1 MAKKGYV
8 DNTGR
13 NITFYDEN
21 LRPEGNGFQAS
32 PNIAASTNTRRGIFQ
47 RLKDQQQDS
56 ALASSNLTFLND
68 TEETNK
74 NRILGIDS
82 FLQFPV
88 DLGIDNRYRQFM
100 LFNIYKSTSDK
111 MDNELR
117 ATRLYSS
124 GDSPIPGGIEGK
136 KKSELAAAGSADGYA
151 FQEASLVAAQNGQTT
166 AQWIQENP
174 DRYNAMREQSR
185 IAFEN
190 VGLSP
195 TDVNAN
201 AQELRKI
208 RQSEEGFDW
217 FGLASEDQSVSL
229 SSDKPSLWQTAP
241 GVAAAGLALAGQGE
255 AAVAVSSIGVAKQY
269 YDAIW
274 GGQFGPDPT
283 NPRDPPP
290 KNLGQINSRGKKV
303 QVDNATTN
311 NNRRFVA
318 ANIRS
323 KDTIA
328 LYMTQNH
335 SVADSFAYAERD
347 MAAMSL
353 IRNGSIST
361 ILAEGQG
368 NVADSFA
375 RQQTTD
381 VPGLDFAGGVD
392 FATVRDALRGGVK
405 NAKKELMFGEP
416 QIRQFSFTYDFYP
429 RSLDE
434 ANRVADIIQMFR
446 YHAYPKLQTDGG
458 HFFMFPA
465 EFEIEFYIVT
475 DDPKTG
481 EQRVEI
487 NGYLPKI
494 ARCALTNVQVSYSPN
509 GVWTT
514 FPDGSP
520 VGTQLSLTFTEVQAL
535 NQDNII
541 NGY

>member
-13 NITFYDEN
+13 NITFYDED
-21 LRPEGNGFQAS
+21 LRPSGNGFQAA
-32 PNIAASTNTRRGIFQ
+32 PNISASTNTRKTLFQ

-56 ALASSNLTFLND
+56 ALASSNLSFLND

-74 NRILGIDS
+74 NRILGVDS
-82 FLQFPV
+82 FLQFPS
-88 DLGIDNRYRQFM
+88 DLGIDKRYRQFM

-117 ATRLYSS
+117 ATKIYSA

-136 KKSELAAAGSADGYA
+136 KKSELAEIGSSEAFA
-151 FQEASLVAAQNGQTT
+151 FQEASLVAAQNNQTT

-185 IAFEN
+185 IAYEN

-195 TDVNAN
+195 TDVGAN
-201 AQELRKI
+201 QQALRKI

-229 SSDKPSLWQTAP
+229 SSDKSSLWN
-241 GVAAAGLALAGQGE
+241 
-255 AAVAVSSIGVAKQY
+255 AVPAVSQAKQY
-269 YDAIW
+269 YEAVW

-311 NNRRFVA
+311 NNRRFLS

-335 SVADSFAYAERD
+335 TVADAFAYAETD

-353 IRNGSIST
+353 IANGT
-361 ILAEGQG
+361 IGT
-368 NVADSFA
+368 A
-375 RQQTTD
+375 RKYGKGELGGWGHAGRRQPRRPYASSR
-381 VPGLDFAGGVD
+381 PGAPGSVLKS
-392 FATVRDALRGGVK
+392 AT
-405 NAKKELMFGEP
+405 P
-416 QIRQFSFTYDFYP
+416 P
-429 RSLDE
+429 
-434 ANRVADIIQMFR
+434 
-446 YHAYPKLQTDGG
+446 
-458 HFFMFPA
+458 
-465 EFEIEFYIVT
+465 
-475 DDPKTG
+475 
-481 EQRVEI
+481 
-487 NGYLPKI
+487 
-494 ARCALTNVQVSYSPN
+494 
-509 GVWTT
+509 
-514 FPDGSP
+514 
-520 VGTQLSLTFTEVQAL
+520 
-535 NQDNII
+535 
-541 NGY
+541 

>member
-13 NITFYDEN
+13 NISFYDEN
-21 LRPEGNGFQAS
+21 LRPGGNGFQAT
-32 PNIAASTNTRRGIFQ
+32 PNVSASANTRKTLFQ
-47 RLKDQQQDS
+47 RLKDQQQDT
-56 ALASSNLTFLND
+56 ALASSSLSFLND

-74 NRILGIDS
+74 NRILGVDS
-82 FLQFPV
+82 FLQFPT
-88 DLGIDNRYRQFM
+88 DLGVDKRYRQFM
-100 LFNIYKSTSDK
+100 VFNIYKSTSDK

-117 ATRLYSS
+117 ATKIYSA

-136 KKSELAAAGSADGYA
+136 KKSELASIGSSEAFA
-151 FQEASLVAAQNGQTT
+151 FQEASLVAAQNNQTT

-185 IAFEN
+185 IAYEN

-195 TDVNAN
+195 TNVAAN
-201 AQELRKI
+201 QQTLRRIK
-208 RQSEEGFDW
+208 QSEEGFDW
-217 FGLASEDQSVSL
+217 FGYASEDDSVSL
-229 SSDKPSLWQTAP
+229 SSDKQSLWN
-241 GVAAAGLALAGQGE
+241 
-255 AAVAVSSIGVAKQY
+255 AVPAVSQAKQY
-269 YDAIW
+269 YEAIW
-274 GGQFGPDPT
+274 GGQFGPDPE

-311 NNRRFVA
+311 NNRRFLA

-335 SVADSFAYAERD
+335 SVADAFAYAEKD

-353 IRNGSIST
+353 IANGSLGTALI
-361 ILAEGQG
+361 EGQG
-368 NVADSFA
+368 NVADSVA
-375 RQQTTD
+375 RQLTTD

-392 FATVRDALRGGVK
+392 FATIRDALRGGVK
-405 NAKKELMFGEP
+405 NARKELMFGEP
-416 QIRQFSFTYDFYP
+416 QMRQFSFTYDFYP
-429 RSLDE
+429 RSLEE

-446 YHAYPKLQTDGG
+446 YHAYPRLQTDGG

-465 EFEIEFYIVT
+465 EFEIEFYIVS
-475 DDPKTG
+475 DDPATG
-481 EQRVEI
+481 EQRVQI

-494 ARCALTNVQVSYSPN
+494 ARCALTNIQVAYSPN
-509 GVWTT
+509 GIWST

-520 VGTQLSLTFTEVQAL
+520 VGTQLSLTFSEVQAL